1 MYGAIL
7 GDIIGKPYEFNKKL
21 ADEKKFPLFGKYSR
35 YSDDKIIYRRYIEMY
50 GAILGDIIGKP
61 YEFNKKL
68 ADEKKFPL
76 FGKYS
81 RYSDDTVMTIAVG
94 EAIVNTLGKSDD
106 EVKEEL
112 VKCMQKWGQKY
123 PNAGFGGKFRHWLVS
138 ANPEPYNPEPYNS
151 FGDGSAM
158 RVSSIAWIFNSL
170 EDVLHYAKLSAE
182 VTHNHP
188 EGIKGAQAAASAVYL
203 ARTGKSKEEIL
214 DYIVKT
220 FSYDLSKCSDDYKP
234 MSRDEKN
241 SSCMCAVPQA
251 FVAFREGDSFESV
264 IRKAISDEKNSSCMC
279 AVPQAFVAFREG
291 DSFESVIRKAI
302 SQGGDADTVAAI
314 AGSIAEAYY
323 GVPNSLKSRALTY
336 LPKDLQLALVKQ
348 IIPKC
353 CK

>member
-1 MYGAIL
+1 
-7 GDIIGKPYEFNKKL
+7 
-21 ADEKKFPLFGKYSR
+21 
-35 YSDDKIIYRRYIEMY
+35 MY

-138 ANPEPYNPEPYNS
+138 ANPEPYNS

-170 EDVLHYAKLSAE
+170 EDVLHYAKLSAK

-220 FSYDLSKCSDDYKP
+220 FNYDLSKCSDDYKP
-234 MSRDEKN
+234 VSR
-241 SSCMCAVPQA
+241 
-251 FVAFREGDSFESV
+251 
-264 IRKAISDEKNSSCMC
+264 DEKNSSCMC

-314 AGSIAEAYY
+314 AGSVAEAYY